1 MTGLEKGERRRGK
14 DRGIALSHFSPS
26 PPLPSPFLHPP
37 RRTRK
42 ALEIA
47 FSWAPYSGGPKLLI
61 FQTEVPILLKIVI
74 YCGGYSGALTRARR
88 STMGKKLRLSM
99 HPRNLGSEKIVGT
112 CVHPTHVSR
121 VEILH
126 FKDRGVS
133 GINRIAARTFR
144 DKQQQQQ
151 QKRLLIF
158 MSILA

>member
-14 DRGIALSHFSPS
+14 ERGIALSHFSPS
-26 PPLPSPFLHPP
+26 PPLPSAFLHPP
-37 RRTRK
+37 RRARK

-47 FSWAPYSGGPKLLI
+47 FSWARYSGGPKLSI

-74 YCGGYSGALTRARR
+74 YCGGYSGALARAKR

-126 FKDRGVS
+126 FKDLGVS

-151 QKRLLIF
+151 KRFLIF

>member
-1 MTGLEKGERRRGK
+1 MLKIGVLPFHT
-14 DRGIALSHFSPS
+14 SPPPLLS
-26 PPLPSPFLHPP
+26 PPLFLHPP
-37 RRTRK
+37 RRARK

-47 FSWAPYSGGPKLLI
+47 FSWARYSGGPKLSI

-74 YCGGYSGALTRARR
+74 YCGGYSGALARAKR

-99 HPRNLGSEKIVGT
+99 HPRNFGSEKIVAT
-112 CVHPTHVSR
+112 YVHPTHVSR

-126 FKDRGVS
+126 FKHPSVW
-133 GINRIAARTFR
+133 GINCIATRTFR

-151 QKRLLIF
+151 KRFLIF

>member
-1 MTGLEKGERRRGK
+1 
-14 DRGIALSHFSPS
+14 
-26 PPLPSPFLHPP
+26 
-37 RRTRK
+37 
-42 ALEIA
+42 
-47 FSWAPYSGGPKLLI
+47 
-61 FQTEVPILLKIVI
+61 
-74 YCGGYSGALTRARR
+74 
-88 STMGKKLRLSM
+88 MGKKLRLSM

-133 GINRIAARTFR
+133 GINGIAARTFR
-144 DKQQQQQ
+144 DKQQQQQQQQ

>member
-14 DRGIALSHFSPS
+14 ERGIAFSHFSPS
-26 PPLPSPFLHPP
+26 PPLPSPFLYPP
-37 RRTRK
+37 HRARK
-42 ALEIA
+42 ALQIA
-47 FSWAPYSGGPKLLI
+47 FSWARYSGGPKLSI

-74 YCGGYSGALTRARR
+74 YCGGYSGALAGAKR
-88 STMGKKLRLSM
+88 STMDKKLRLSM

-151 QKRLLIF
+151 KRLLIF